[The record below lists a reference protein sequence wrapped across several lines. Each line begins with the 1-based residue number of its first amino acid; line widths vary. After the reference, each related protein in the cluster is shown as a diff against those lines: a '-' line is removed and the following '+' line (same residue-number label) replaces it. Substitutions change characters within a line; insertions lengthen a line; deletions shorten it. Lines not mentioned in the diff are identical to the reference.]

1 MSTVKLSE
9 FAINKQGVIVE
20 IMDNPVAAKLVEFG
34 IMPGAHFYIVNKASF
49 DGPIFIQV
57 GSNRLALRQSE
68 ASAILV
74 E

>member
-1 MSTVKLSE
+1 
-9 FAINKQGVIVE
+9 VE
-20 IMDNPVAAKLVEFG
+20 IMDNPVAVKLVEFG
-34 IMPGAHFYIVNKASF
+34 IMPGAHFFIVNKASF